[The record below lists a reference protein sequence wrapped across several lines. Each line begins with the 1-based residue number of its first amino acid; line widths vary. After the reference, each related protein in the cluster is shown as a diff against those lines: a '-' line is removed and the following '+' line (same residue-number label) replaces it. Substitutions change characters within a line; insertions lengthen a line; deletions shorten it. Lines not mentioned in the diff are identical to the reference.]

1 VQPEG
6 SPYCFKVERR
16 NVSAVCLEQTAKA
29 YHIPSAWEARGS
41 LRRAATMKLNGV
53 VAPLFA
59 LGQFCDLCIA
69 AQ

>member
-1 VQPEG
+1 VGLPE
-6 SPYCFKVERR
+6 
-16 NVSAVCLEQTAKA
+16 QIAKA
-29 YHIPSAWEARGS
+29 YHIPGAWEARGT

-53 VAPLFA
+53 VAPLFSLRQPLFA